1 MTARALICLLW
12 LAPDKMTIAQLRR
25 LIVKHMEAE
34 RRGR

>member
-1 MTARALICLLW
+1 MTVSGFIRLIW
-12 LAPDKMTIAQLRR
+12 LAPDNMTIAQLRR